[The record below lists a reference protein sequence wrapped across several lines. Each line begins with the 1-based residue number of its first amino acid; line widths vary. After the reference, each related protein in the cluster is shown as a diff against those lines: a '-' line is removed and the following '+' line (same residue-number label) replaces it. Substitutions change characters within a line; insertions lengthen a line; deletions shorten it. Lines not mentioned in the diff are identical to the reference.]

1 MFLAV
6 STGESVFQLVV
17 VFIIFI
23 FILVLTYY
31 STKWIAGYQKSHTYN
46 NNLEIVETLKL
57 TTNKYVQIVRAGD
70 KYLVLGIGKDE
81 ITSLGELSA
90 EEVINPQQNGF
101 EVNAVVGSQGFQDI
115 LEKMKSSKI
124 KSKKDE
130 EV

>member
-1 MFLAV
+1 M
-6 STGESVFQLVV
+6 
-17 VFIIFI
+17 
-23 FILVLTYY
+23 
-31 STKWIAGYQKSHTYN
+31 
-46 NNLEIVETLKL
+46 
-57 TTNKYVQIVRAGD
+57 
-70 KYLVLGIGKDE
+70 LGIGKDE

-90 EEVINPQQNGF
+90 EEVVNPQQNGF